1 MNYDCGLYNN
11 LFENLTKVLS
21 KNAFPQDRIILATH
35 QLAVEGL
42 LVVLDGI
49 ENSRQ
54 STTASHL
61 LTFQEVC
68 YFPLHAW
75 CSLPIPY
82 QSGECQEDSGGMSP

>member
-21 KNAFPQDRIILATH
+21 KNAFTGQDHPRPH

-61 LTFQEVC
+61 LTFREVC
-68 YFPLHAW
+68 HPPRHAYT
-75 CSLPIPY
+75 IPRRRMP
-82 QSGECQEDSGGMSP
+82 G

>member
-1 MNYDCGLYNN
+1 MMNYDCGLYNN

-68 YFPLHAW
+68 HPPRP
-75 CSLPIPY
+75 PIPY